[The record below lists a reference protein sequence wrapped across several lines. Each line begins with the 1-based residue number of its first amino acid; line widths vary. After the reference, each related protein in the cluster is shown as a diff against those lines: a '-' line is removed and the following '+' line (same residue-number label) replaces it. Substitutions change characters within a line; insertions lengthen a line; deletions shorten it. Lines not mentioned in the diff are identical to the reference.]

1 MLQLLKAFLQ
11 ASAQS
16 SPGAGFSTGLASA
29 EFEGGGSTTFTRVAM
44 GGGGACTLVGD
55 GTTK

>member
-1 MLQLLKAFLQ
+1 MLQLLKAFLH

-29 EFEGGGSTTFTRVAM
+29 EF
-44 GGGGACTLVGD
+44 
-55 GTTK
+55 